1 MTCVEIC
8 KAKSKY
14 VFFSRRKRSKYVE
27 WPSNHELCASRKKA
41 QNHERK
47 DKASGNPIGR
57 ASVSW
62 HAGARFPTGP
72 RRPHGHAHVTCDAYF
87 SFISFSLREPSHQT
101 KAAATGTSDAAVLNQ
116 KLVWYCE
123 SEHACFV
130 LFFFSIFFPP
140 CPVNGSGYHSFYFFF
155 RFLPLLSTMC
165 KFS

>member
-1 MTCVEIC
+1 MCGVRI
-8 KAKSKY
+8 SKPIDRLSTRVGTDPY
-14 VFFSRRKRSKYVE
+14 AYGNF
-27 WPSNHELCASRKKA
+27 
-41 QNHERK
+41 
-47 DKASGNPIGR
+47 SGNPIGR

-87 SFISFSLREPSHQT
+87 SFISFSLSEPSHQT

>member
-1 MTCVEIC
+1 MLLRSGRAT
-8 KAKSKY
+8 
-14 VFFSRRKRSKYVE
+14 FFIGPRHRSGGSTSSCGSNQVASRRLSLKRKRSVE
-27 WPSNHELCASRKKA
+27 ANLH
-41 QNHERK
+41 
-47 DKASGNPIGR
+47 GNPIGR

-123 SEHACFV
+123 SRKWQRLPFF
-130 LFFFSIFFPP
+130 LFFFQVS
-140 CPVNGSGYHSFYFFF
+140 SFTFYYV
-155 RFLPLLSTMC
+155 
-165 KFS
+165 

>member
-1 MTCVEIC
+1 MCINLQE
-8 KAKSKY
+8 
-14 VFFSRRKRSKYVE
+14 FSRPHILHKFVISILFYDQFG
-27 WPSNHELCASRKKA
+27 PGMPC
-41 QNHERK
+41 
-47 DKASGNPIGR
+47 GNPIGR

-130 LFFFSIFFPP
+130 LFFFSIFSHRVP
-140 CPVNGSGYHSFYFFF
+140 
-155 RFLPLLSTMC
+155 
-165 KFS
+165 

>member
-1 MTCVEIC
+1 MSMQ
-8 KAKSKY
+8 KSPSHCISY
-14 VFFSRRKRSKYVE
+14 IYFVLNMHLLVTWRHVSKSYF
-27 WPSNHELCASRKKA
+27 PSPWL
-41 QNHERK
+41 
-47 DKASGNPIGR
+47 DGNPIGR

-87 SFISFSLREPSHQT
+87 SFISFSLREPSYQT

-165 KFS
+165 KFSWQRF

>member
-1 MTCVEIC
+1 MTHPVNL
-8 KAKSKY
+8 ATNS
-14 VFFSRRKRSKYVE
+14 V
-27 WPSNHELCASRKKA
+27 ASWDGA
-41 QNHERK
+41 TSLI
-47 DKASGNPIGR
+47 DLGNPIGR

-116 KLVWYCE
+116 KLVWHCE

-130 LFFFSIFFPP
+130 LFFFSIFFPTVSRKWQRLP
-140 CPVNGSGYHSFYFFF
+140 FFLFFF
-155 RFLPLLSTMC
+155 QVSSFT
-165 KFS
+165 FYYV

>member
-1 MTCVEIC
+1 MVSPFHN
-8 KAKSKY
+8 KQSY
-14 VFFSRRKRSKYVE
+14 S
-27 WPSNHELCASRKKA
+27 
-41 QNHERK
+41 
-47 DKASGNPIGR
+47 GR
-57 ASVSW
+57 AQGNYMLHREQVKNSNKCTMKTEIQSDARALAGMRALDSRPDRAVRTNMHTSLVMHTLVS
-62 HAGARFPTGP
+62 FL
-72 RRPHGHAHVTCDAYF
+72 
-87 SFISFSLREPSHQT
+87 FSLREPSHQT